1 MVNDAARLYFCRMSF
16 LTDTHAHLYSK
27 QFDSDRE
34 AMVQRARDA
43 GVGRILLPNIDKSS
57 TDALWRT
64 VEMDPE
70 LFRPMMGVHPCHVKE
85 DFEQE
90 LAHVESELRT
100 GRYIAVGEIG
110 IDLYW
115 EKDFIAQQVEA
126 FEQQMRWAK
135 ELKLPIAIH
144 CRDAFE
150 EIFTS
155 LEREQD
161 GTLTGVLHCF
171 TGNAA
176 QAERCIALG
185 MYLGIGGVITY
196 KNGGLPEALAHIP
209 LEHMVLETD
218 APYLAPVPHRGKR
231 NETAYVRSVAEK
243 LAEVKGVT
251 VEELARIT
259 THNTTR
265 LFQL

>member
-1 MVNDAARLYFCRMSF
+1 M
-16 LTDTHAHLYSK
+16 
-27 QFDSDRE
+27 
-34 AMVQRARDA
+34 
-43 GVGRILLPNIDKSS
+43 
-57 TDALWRT
+57 WRT

-85 DFEQE
+85 DYAQE
-90 LAHVESELRT
+90 LAHVEAELRT

-171 TGNAA
+171 TGNIA

-185 MYLGIGGVITY
+185 M
-196 KNGGLPEALAHIP
+196 
-209 LEHMVLETD
+209 
-218 APYLAPVPHRGKR
+218 
-231 NETAYVRSVAEK
+231 
-243 LAEVKGVT
+243 
-251 VEELARIT
+251 
-259 THNTTR
+259 
-265 LFQL
+265 

>member
-1 MVNDAARLYFCRMSF
+1 MPF

-43 GVGRILLPNIDKSS
+43 GVGRILLPNIDRAS

-64 VEMDPE
+64 VEIDPE

-85 DFEQE
+85 DYEQE

-171 TGNAA
+171 TGNVA

-185 MYLGIGGVITY
+185 MHLGIGGVVTF
-196 KNGGLPEALAHIP
+196 KNGGVAEAIADIGM
-209 LEHMVLETD
+209 EHLLLETD
-218 APYLAPVPHRGKR
+218 APYLAPIPHRGKR
-231 NETAYVRSVAEK
+231 NETSYVRLVAEK
-243 LAEVKGVT
+243 VAEVKRMDVDE
-251 VEELARIT
+251 VARIT
-259 THNTTR
+259 SKNAAR
-265 LFQL
+265 LFHL